1 MRDPSKTR
9 QAQMRE
15 LASLRERIAEL
26 EQAHLQYRQME
37 ERLRSSEERLRGIVE
52 NAQSGYFFIDRDGIY
67 RKVNEAWL
75 RMHQYDSPGEIIGR
89 HYSVTQVDADLGK
102 AKRVVEGLLAG
113 DPIPTG
119 EFSRLCKDGSIGYH
133 TFSASP
139 VFSDHELVGL
149 EGFLTDITENKKTLD

>member
-67 RKVNEAWL
+67 RQVNDAWL
-75 RMHQYDSPGEIIGR
+75 RIHKYDSPREIIGR
-89 HYSVTQVDADLGK
+89 HYSVTQADTDLGK

-119 EFSRLCKDGSIGYH
+119 EFSRLCKDGSIGY
-133 TFSASP
+133 
-139 VFSDHELVGL
+139 
-149 EGFLTDITENKKTLD
+149 